1 MQYSQ
6 MLLFWYVLG
15 RRDCLQ
21 AVSQRENSEFTSVS
35 EWENK
40 TYLNASYLHVW
51 GQGNWWGGGG
61 DTEEFCALFRD
72 AVWGISW
79 VSSPCAWRD
88 FALLIPSE
96 YLNE

>member
-1 MQYSQ
+1 MY
-6 MLLFWYVLG
+6 G
-15 RRDCLQ
+15 DKGTG
-21 AVSQRENSEFTSVS
+21 E
-35 EWENK
+35 
-40 TYLNASYLHVW
+40 
-51 GQGNWWGGGG
+51 GGG